1 MDYASIVVHNPYN
14 RDGNDMTNKE
24 DKKFCSSCNNKDIDF
39 TNWEIEE
46 IEQY

>member
-24 DKKFCSSCNNKDIDF
+24 DRKFCSSCNNTVNDF
-39 TNWEIEE
+39 TNGESEE
-46 IEQY
+46 IEKY